1 MFDIL
6 GVREGGNSMGYQ
18 DEQVLRALAGRAAV
32 TDLDAKLNRAQES
45 GDVVAWLSGFLPEA
59 TLTEP
64 GSERCGH
71 SDLGAYLRAE
81 APGRIHLSADSTVTV
96 SGVTARHEASY
107 LVLNPGSNGA
117 GLTVEAYGRRC
128 DDLVYERGDWYIA
141 ARRIVPL
148 GSETS

>member
-1 MFDIL
+1 
-6 GVREGGNSMGYQ
+6 MGYQ
-18 DEQVLRALAGRAAV
+18 EDQVLRELAGRAAI

-45 GDVVAWLSGFLPEA
+45 GDVAAWLSGFLPEA

-64 GSERCGH
+64 GGAPRCGH
-71 SDLGAYLRAE
+71 RDLQAYLRE
-81 APGRIHLSADSTVTV
+81 VTPGRIHLSADSTVSV

-128 DDLVYERGDWYIA
+128 DELVYERGDWYIA